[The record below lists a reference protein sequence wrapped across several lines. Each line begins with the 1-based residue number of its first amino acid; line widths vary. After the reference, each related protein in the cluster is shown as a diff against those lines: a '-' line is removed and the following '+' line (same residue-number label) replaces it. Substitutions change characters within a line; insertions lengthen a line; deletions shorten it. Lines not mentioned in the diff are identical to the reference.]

1 MKVKMLKN
9 VAGSPNG
16 ITVEN
21 YKAGGIYDITSE
33 SLVKVF
39 ISNNWAQICQE
50 TLDELK
56 SENPA
61 YEKKVM
67 PSPENKKA
75 KAKDEEIK

>member
-21 YKAGGIYDITSE
+21 YKAGETYDITSE

-50 TLDELK
+50 TLEALK
-56 SENPA
+56 SESPA
-61 YEKKVM
+61 YEKKVL

-75 KAKDEEIK
+75 KVKEDEK